1 LLISSV
7 RSRGE
12 VKWRENGVRADDQ
25 ASLHSHQA
33 SNKVIMKTVSKRLAT
48 DIEYLR
54 ALAEMYEQDKNQAAQ
69 EATGAAIA
77 ALRRLIEVVD
87 HPAKDSSEKLPAA
100 A

>member
-1 LLISSV
+1 
-7 RSRGE
+7 
-12 VKWRENGVRADDQ
+12 
-25 ASLHSHQA
+25 
-33 SNKVIMKTVSKRLAT
+33 
-48 DIEYLR
+48 
-54 ALAEMYEQDKNQAAQ
+54 MYEQDKNQAAQ